1 MFIPIV
7 WLVTWVMNIC
17 NYFTIIN
24 YNLTDEIKSK
34 AFIQIRIIIYAKV
47 FIVENKKNF
56 QTSVLKLYVYK
67 TVFLSAVETKNT
79 FVKVKLMQIVLMLWG
94 SKQYFQ

>member
-17 NYFTIIN
+17 NYFTIIS
-24 YNLTDEIKSK
+24 YNLTDEIKKK

-47 FIVENKKNF
+47 FIVENKNTFK
-56 QTSVLKLYVYK
+56 Q
-67 TVFLSAVETKNT
+67 VFLSYMSL
-79 FVKVKLMQIVLMLWG
+79 KL
-94 SKQYFQ
+94 SSFQL

>member
-1 MFIPIV
+1 MLIPIV

-47 FIVENKKNF
+47 FIVENKTTFK
-56 QTSVLKLYVYK
+56 Q
-67 TVFLSAVETKNT
+67 VFLSYVSL
-79 FVKVKLMQIVLMLWG
+79 KL
-94 SKQYFQ
+94 SSFQL

>member
-1 MFIPIV
+1 MLIPIV

-34 AFIQIRIIIYAKV
+34 AFIQIRILIYAKV
-47 FIVENKKNF
+47 FIVENKTTFKQVF
-56 QTSVLKLYVYK
+56 FSYMSLKL
-67 TVFLSAVETKNT
+67 S
-79 FVKVKLMQIVLMLWG
+79 
-94 SKQYFQ
+94 SFQL

>member
-24 YNLTDEIKSK
+24 YNLTDEIKNK

-47 FIVENKKNF
+47 FIAENKNTFK
-56 QTSVLKLYVYK
+56 Q
-67 TVFLSAVETKNT
+67 VFLSYVSL
-79 FVKVKLMQIVLMLWG
+79 KL
-94 SKQYFQ
+94 SSFQL

>member
-1 MFIPIV
+1 MPYMFIPIV

-34 AFIQIRIIIYAKV
+34 AFIQIHAIYIYLIYAKV
-47 FIVENKKNF
+47 LIVENKNTFK
-56 QTSVLKLYVYK
+56 Q
-67 TVFLSAVETKNT
+67 VFLSYMSI
-79 FVKVKLMQIVLMLWG
+79 KL
-94 SKQYFQ
+94 SSFQL

>member
-1 MFIPIV
+1 MLIPIV

-24 YNLTDEIKSK
+24 YNLTDEIKHK

-47 FIVENKKNF
+47 FIVENKNTFK
-56 QTSVLKLYVYK
+56 Q
-67 TVFLSAVETKNT
+67 VFLSYRMSI
-79 FVKVKLMQIVLMLWG
+79 KL
-94 SKQYFQ
+94 SSFQL

>member
-1 MFIPIV
+1 MLIPIV

-24 YNLTDEIKSK
+24 YNLTDEIKNK

-47 FIVENKKNF
+47 FIVENKTTFK
-56 QTSVLKLYVYK
+56 Q
-67 TVFLSAVETKNT
+67 VFLSYVSL
-79 FVKVKLMQIVLMLWG
+79 KL
-94 SKQYFQ
+94 SSFQL

>member
-1 MFIPIV
+1 MLIPIV

-17 NYFTIIN
+17 NYCTIIN

-47 FIVENKKNF
+47 FIVENKTTFK
-56 QTSVLKLYVYK
+56 Q
-67 TVFLSAVETKNT
+67 VFLSYMSL
-79 FVKVKLMQIVLMLWG
+79 KL
-94 SKQYFQ
+94 SSFQL

>member
-34 AFIQIRIIIYAKV
+34 AFIQIRILIYAKV
-47 FIVENKKNF
+47 FIVENKTTFK
-56 QTSVLKLYVYK
+56 Q
-67 TVFLSAVETKNT
+67 VFLSYMSI
-79 FVKVKLMQIVLMLWG
+79 KL
-94 SKQYFQ
+94 SSFQQ

>member
-1 MFIPIV
+1 MLIPIV

-17 NYFTIIN
+17 NYFTIIS

-47 FIVENKKNF
+47 FIVENKTTFK
-56 QTSVLKLYVYK
+56 Q
-67 TVFLSAVETKNT
+67 VFLSYVSL
-79 FVKVKLMQIVLMLWG
+79 KL
-94 SKQYFQ
+94 SSFQL

>member
-1 MFIPIV
+1 MLIPIV

-47 FIVENKKNF
+47 FIVENKNTFK
-56 QTSVLKLYVYK
+56 Q
-67 TVFLSAVETKNT
+67 VFLSYMSI
-79 FVKVKLMQIVLMLWG
+79 KL
-94 SKQYFQ
+94 SSFQL

>member
-1 MFIPIV
+1 MLIPIV

-47 FIVENKKNF
+47 FIVENKTTFK
-56 QTSVLKLYVYK
+56 Q
-67 TVFLSAVETKNT
+67 VFLSYMSI
-79 FVKVKLMQIVLMLWG
+79 KL
-94 SKQYFQ
+94 SSFQL

>member
-1 MFIPIV
+1 MLIPIV

-24 YNLTDEIKSK
+24 YNLTDEIKNK

-47 FIVENKKNF
+47 LIVENKNTFK
-56 QTSVLKLYVYK
+56 Q
-67 TVFLSAVETKNT
+67 VFLSYMSI
-79 FVKVKLMQIVLMLWG
+79 KL
-94 SKQYFQ
+94 SSFQL

>member
-1 MFIPIV
+1 MPYMFIPIV

-34 AFIQIRIIIYAKV
+34 AFIQIRILIYAKV
-47 FIVENKKNF
+47 FIVENKTTFKQVF
-56 QTSVLKLYVYK
+56 FSYMSLKL
-67 TVFLSAVETKNT
+67 S
-79 FVKVKLMQIVLMLWG
+79 
-94 SKQYFQ
+94 SFQL

>member
-17 NYFTIIN
+17 NYCTIIS

-34 AFIQIRIIIYAKV
+34 AYIQIHIIIYAKV
-47 FIVENKKNF
+47 FIVENKNTFK
-56 QTSVLKLYVYK
+56 Q
-67 TVFLSAVETKNT
+67 VFLSYMSI
-79 FVKVKLMQIVLMLWG
+79 KL
-94 SKQYFQ
+94 SSFQL

>member
-1 MFIPIV
+1 MSIPIV

-24 YNLTDEIKSK
+24 YNLTDEIKNK

-47 FIVENKKNF
+47 FIVENKC
-56 QTSVLKLYVYK
+56 S
-67 TVFLSAVETKNT
+67 
-79 FVKVKLMQIVLMLWG
+79 
-94 SKQYFQ
+94 

>member
-1 MFIPIV
+1 MLIPIV

-47 FIVENKKNF
+47 FIVENKNTFK
-56 QTSVLKLYVYK
+56 Q
-67 TVFLSAVETKNT
+67 VFLSYMSL
-79 FVKVKLMQIVLMLWG
+79 KL
-94 SKQYFQ
+94 SSFQL